1 MTVHSMLPRPGAH
14 IAGEVAGVSRDQIV
28 VVGGAYAS
36 GTVLGEKDDG
46 TFTQLDISVDAV
58 EANTAEVI
66 LYGHIDATSGPVPA
80 VAHARV
86 CGVYDDKL
94 TWPDGITDVQKSDAV
109 TNLAKKQI
117 VLR

>member
-1 MTVHSMLPRPGAH
+1 MQENAMLPRAGAH
-14 IAGEVAGVSRDQIV
+14 VAGEVAGVSRDQIV

-36 GTVLGEKDDG
+36 GTVLGLKDDG
-46 TFTQLDISVDAV
+46 TYTQLDISAEAA

-66 LYGHIDATSGPVPA
+66 LYGHVDASTDPVNA

-86 CGVYDDKL
+86 CALYDAKL
-94 TWPDGITDVQKSDAV
+94 TWPEGITDVQKSDAV
-109 TNLAKKQI
+109 TNLAKQQI

>member
-1 MTVHSMLPRPGAH
+1 MTVNKMLPHPGAH
-14 IAGEVAGVSRDQIV
+14 IAGEVAGVSRDSIV

-46 TFTQLDISVDAV
+46 TFTQLDLAVDAT
-58 EANTAEVI
+58 EANTAEVV
-66 LYGHIDATSGPVPA
+66 LYGHIDATDGPVPA

-86 CGVYDDKL
+86 CGVYDAKL
-94 TWPDGITDVQKSDAV
+94 TWPDGMTEVQKTDAV
-109 TNLAKKQI
+109 ANLAKKQI